1 MQNPVDIRELQERVE
16 RESSFV
22 DALTLGMNQVI
33 VGQKHLRESVD
44 RSVERRTHPF
54 GRCTGFGKDLGN

>member
-1 MQNPVDIRELQERVE
+1 MQVDIRELQERVE

-33 VGQKHLRESVD
+33 VGKLIFVNCKSAWSARV
-44 RSVERRTHPF
+44 R
-54 GRCTGFGKDLGN
+54 L